1 MKQMEHSYKG
11 EEKFLVNDLKT
22 IVSKARSKAFAA
34 VNYSLV
40 ERNWRIGKRIVEEEQ
55 NGEARAEYG
64 KHIIEVASA
73 ALTEEFGKGFSET
86 NLINFKKFFLLFKE
100 LEIHQTVSEE
110 FRKQVLHLLPWSHYE
125 RLIRVEDKKAREWYA
140 KEAYEQ
146 GWSFRTLN
154 RNINTLYYERLLMSK
169 KKQPVVNEMQDKTKA
184 YQQDKLEYIK
194 SPVVLEFLG
203 LPEDTSLAES
213 KLETAIINNLEKFLM
228 EMGKGYALVARQQHI
243 RTEENDYYIDLV
255 FYNYLIKSFILVD
268 LKVNRITY
276 QDVGQMD
283 MYLQMY
289 DKMKK
294 GPDDN
299 PTIGIILCTETDSD
313 VARYSTLAKNDQMFA
328 AKYKLYLPDKED
340 LRREIERQKELYL
353 MAHPEETGISVTNGY
368 AQPDSC
374 FMFAYDLE
382 QDKLLWRSA
391 DQSYNSMNFVVKGD
405 VILCGYGFTAED
417 DYLYQINRNTGEI
430 LDRLELKKMPDLLVE
445 QDGKLYVHTYS
456 YDYVIDF

>member
-1 MKQMEHSYKG
+1 MKEPGKKNNDEDNM
-11 EEKFLVNDLKT
+11 LVNDLRS

-40 ERNWRIGKRIVEEEQ
+40 ERNWRIGQRIVEEEQ
-55 NGEARAEYG
+55 NGASRAEYG
-64 KHIIEVASA
+64 KHVIEVASA
-73 ALTEEFGKGFSET
+73 ALTKEFGKGFSET
-86 NLINFKKFFLLFKE
+86 NIMNFKKFYLKFKE
-100 LEIHQTVSEE
+100 LTIPQTLSEE
-110 FRKQVLHLLPWSHYE
+110 FKKQKHQTLSDESSLLPQKGQTPPAQFELRFLPWSHYE

-140 KEAYEQ
+140 KEAFEQ

-154 RNINTLYYERLLMSK
+154 RNINTLYYERLLMST
-169 KKQPVVNEMQDKTKA
+169 KKQPVVDEMQDKTKA

-353 MAHPEETGISVTNGY
+353 MAHPEEN
-368 AQPDSC
+368 
-374 FMFAYDLE
+374 
-382 QDKLLWRSA
+382 DK
-391 DQSYNSMNFVVKGD
+391 
-405 VILCGYGFTAED
+405 E
-417 DYLYQINRNTGEI
+417 
-430 LDRLELKKMPDLLVE
+430 
-445 QDGKLYVHTYS
+445 
-456 YDYVIDF
+456 

>member
-1 MKQMEHSYKG
+1 MKQPGKKYNDEDNM
-11 EEKFLVNDLKT
+11 LVNDLRS

-40 ERNWRIGKRIVEEEQ
+40 ERNWRIGQRIVEQEQ
-55 NGEARAEYG
+55 NGASRAEYG
-64 KHIIEVASA
+64 KHVIEVASA
-73 ALTEEFGKGFSET
+73 ALTKEFGKGFSET
-86 NLINFKKFFLLFKE
+86 NITNFKKFYLKFKE
-100 LEIHQTVSEE
+100 LAILQTVSEE
-110 FRKQVLHLLPWSHYE
+110 FKKQKQQTQSDESSLLPQKGQTASAQFELRLLPWSHYE

-140 KEAYEQ
+140 KEAFEQ

-169 KKQPVVNEMQDKTKA
+169 KKQPVVDEMQDKTKI
-184 YQQDKLEYIK
+184 YQQNKLEYIK
-194 SPVVLEFLG
+194 TPVVLEFLG

-289 DKMKK
+289 DKMRK

-353 MAHPEETGISVTNGY
+353 MAHPE
-368 AQPDSC
+368 
-374 FMFAYDLE
+374 
-382 QDKLLWRSA
+382 
-391 DQSYNSMNFVVKGD
+391 
-405 VILCGYGFTAED
+405 
-417 DYLYQINRNTGEI
+417 
-430 LDRLELKKMPDLLVE
+430 
-445 QDGKLYVHTYS
+445 
-456 YDYVIDF
+456 

>member
-1 MKQMEHSYKG
+1 MKQLDKKYNDEDNM
-11 EEKFLVNDLKT
+11 LVNDLRF

-40 ERNWRIGKRIVEEEQ
+40 ERNWRIGQRIVEQEQ
-55 NGEARAEYG
+55 NGASRAEYG
-64 KHIIEVASA
+64 KHVIEVASA
-73 ALTEEFGKGFSET
+73 ALTEEFGKGFSKT
-86 NLINFKKFFLLFKE
+86 NIRSYRKFYLLFPNKEIQQAVPAE
-100 LEIHQTVSEE
+100 LEKQKQQALPVIFSTFIKEENQTT
-110 FRKQVLHLLPWSHYE
+110 FPNINILPWTHYE
-125 RLIRVEDKKAREWYA
+125 RLIRVEDRKAREWYA
-140 KEAYEQ
+140 KEAFEQ
-146 GWSFRTLN
+146 GWSYRTLN

-169 KKQPVVNEMQDKTKA
+169 DKQPVVDEMKNKTKA
-184 YQQDKLEYIK
+184 FQQDKLEYIK
-194 SPVVLEFLG
+194 TPVVLEFLG

-213 KLETAIINNLEKFLM
+213 KLESAIIDNLEKFLM

-289 DKMKK
+289 DNMKK

-299 PTIGIILCTETDSD
+299 PTIGIILCAETDSD

-353 MAHPEETGISVTNGY
+353 MAHPEEQN
-368 AQPDSC
+368 
-374 FMFAYDLE
+374 
-382 QDKLLWRSA
+382 K
-391 DQSYNSMNFVVKGD
+391 KG
-405 VILCGYGFTAED
+405 L
-417 DYLYQINRNTGEI
+417 
-430 LDRLELKKMPDLLVE
+430 
-445 QDGKLYVHTYS
+445 
-456 YDYVIDF
+456 

>member
-1 MKQMEHSYKG
+1 MKEPGKKYNDEDNM
-11 EEKFLVNDLKT
+11 LVNDLRS

-40 ERNWRIGKRIVEEEQ
+40 ERNWRIGQRIVEQEQ
-55 NGEARAEYG
+55 NGASRAEYG
-64 KHIIEVASA
+64 KHVIEIASA

-86 NLINFKKFFLLFKE
+86 NIMNFKKFYLKFKE
-100 LEIHQTVSEE
+100 LTIPQTLSEE
-110 FRKQVLHLLPWSHYE
+110 FKKQKHQTLSDESSLLPQKGQTQSAQFELRLLPWSHYE

-140 KEAYEQ
+140 KEAFEQ

-353 MAHPEETGISVTNGY
+353 MAHP
-368 AQPDSC
+368 
-374 FMFAYDLE
+374 
-382 QDKLLWRSA
+382 DK
-391 DQSYNSMNFVVKGD
+391 
-405 VILCGYGFTAED
+405 
-417 DYLYQINRNTGEI
+417 
-430 LDRLELKKMPDLLVE
+430 
-445 QDGKLYVHTYS
+445 
-456 YDYVIDF
+456 

>member
-1 MKQMEHSYKG
+1 MKEPSKKYNDEDNM
-11 EEKFLVNDLKT
+11 LVNNLRS

-40 ERNWRIGKRIVEEEQ
+40 ERNWRIGQRIVEEEQ
-55 NGEARAEYG
+55 NGASRAEYG
-64 KHIIEVASA
+64 KHVIEVASA
-73 ALTEEFGKGFSET
+73 ALTKEFGKGFSET
-86 NLINFKKFFLLFKE
+86 NIMNFKKFYLKFKE
-100 LEIHQTVSEE
+100 LTIPQTLSEE
-110 FRKQVLHLLPWSHYE
+110 FKKQKHQTLSDESSLLPQKGQTQPAQFELRLLPWSHYE

-140 KEAYEQ
+140 KEAFNE
-146 GWSFRTLN
+146 GWSYRTLN
-154 RNINTLYYERLLMSK
+154 RNINTLYYERLLMST
-169 KKQPVVNEMQDKTKA
+169 KKQPVVDEMQDKTKA

-213 KLETAIINNLEKFLM
+213 KLEIAIINNLEKFLM

-353 MAHPEETGISVTNGY
+353 MAHPEES
-368 AQPDSC
+368 
-374 FMFAYDLE
+374 
-382 QDKLLWRSA
+382 DK
-391 DQSYNSMNFVVKGD
+391 
-405 VILCGYGFTAED
+405 E
-417 DYLYQINRNTGEI
+417 
-430 LDRLELKKMPDLLVE
+430 
-445 QDGKLYVHTYS
+445 
-456 YDYVIDF
+456 

>member
-1 MKQMEHSYKG
+1 MKQPRKKYNDEDNM
-11 EEKFLVNDLKT
+11 LDNDLRS

-40 ERNWRIGKRIVEEEQ
+40 ERNWRIGQRIVEQEQ
-55 NGEARAEYG
+55 NGASRAEYG
-64 KHIIEVASA
+64 KHVIEIASA

-86 NLINFKKFFLLFKE
+86 NIMNFKKFYLKFKE
-100 LEIHQTVSEE
+100 LTIPQTLSEE
-110 FRKQVLHLLPWSHYE
+110 FKKQKHQTLSDESSLLPQKGQTQSAQFELRLLPWSHYE

-140 KEAYEQ
+140 KEAFEQ

-203 LPEDTSLAES
+203 LPEDTFLAES

-340 LRREIERQKELYL
+340 LKREIERQKELYL
-353 MAHPEETGISVTNGY
+353 MAHPEEN
-368 AQPDSC
+368 
-374 FMFAYDLE
+374 
-382 QDKLLWRSA
+382 DK
-391 DQSYNSMNFVVKGD
+391 
-405 VILCGYGFTAED
+405 E
-417 DYLYQINRNTGEI
+417 
-430 LDRLELKKMPDLLVE
+430 
-445 QDGKLYVHTYS
+445 
-456 YDYVIDF
+456 

>member
-1 MKQMEHSYKG
+1 MKEPSKKYNDEDNM
-11 EEKFLVNDLKT
+11 LVNDLRS

-40 ERNWRIGKRIVEEEQ
+40 ERNWRIGQRIVEEEQ
-55 NGEARAEYG
+55 NGASRAEYG
-64 KHIIEVASA
+64 KHVIEVASA
-73 ALTEEFGKGFSET
+73 ALTKEFGKGFSET
-86 NLINFKKFFLLFKE
+86 NIMNFKKFYLKFKE
-100 LEIHQTVSEE
+100 LTIPQTLSEE
-110 FRKQVLHLLPWSHYE
+110 FKKQKHQTLSDESSLLPQKGQTQPAQFELRLLPWSHYE

-140 KEAYEQ
+140 KEAFEQ
-146 GWSFRTLN
+146 GWSYRTLN
-154 RNINTLYYERLLMSK
+154 RNINTLYYERLLMST
-169 KKQPVVNEMQDKTKA
+169 KKQPVVDEMQDKTKA

-213 KLETAIINNLEKFLM
+213 KLETAIIYNLEKFLM

-313 VARYSTLAKNDQMFA
+313 VARYSTLARNDQMFA

-353 MAHPEETGISVTNGY
+353 MAHPEEN
-368 AQPDSC
+368 
-374 FMFAYDLE
+374 
-382 QDKLLWRSA
+382 DK
-391 DQSYNSMNFVVKGD
+391 
-405 VILCGYGFTAED
+405 E
-417 DYLYQINRNTGEI
+417 
-430 LDRLELKKMPDLLVE
+430 
-445 QDGKLYVHTYS
+445 
-456 YDYVIDF
+456 

>member
-1 MKQMEHSYKG
+1 MKEP
-11 EEKFLVNDLKT
+11 EKKYNDEDNMLVNDLRS

-40 ERNWRIGKRIVEEEQ
+40 ERNWRIGQRIVEEEQ
-55 NGEARAEYG
+55 NGTSRAEYG
-64 KHIIEVASA
+64 KHVIEVASA
-73 ALTEEFGKGFSET
+73 ALTKEFGKGFSYT
-86 NLINFKKFFLLFKE
+86 NIANYKRFYLTFSDLQIL
-100 LEIHQTVSEE
+100 QTVSEE
-110 FRKQVLHLLPWSHYE
+110 FKKQKHQTLSDESSLLPQKGQTPPAQFELRFLPWSHYE

-140 KEAYEQ
+140 KEAFNE
-146 GWSFRTLN
+146 GWSYRTLN
-154 RNINTLYYERLLMSK
+154 RNINTLYYERLLMST
-169 KKQPVVNEMQDKTKA
+169 KKQPVVDEMQDKTKA

-353 MAHPEETGISVTNGY
+353 MAHPEEN
-368 AQPDSC
+368 
-374 FMFAYDLE
+374 
-382 QDKLLWRSA
+382 DK
-391 DQSYNSMNFVVKGD
+391 
-405 VILCGYGFTAED
+405 E
-417 DYLYQINRNTGEI
+417 
-430 LDRLELKKMPDLLVE
+430 
-445 QDGKLYVHTYS
+445 
-456 YDYVIDF
+456 

>member
-1 MKQMEHSYKG
+1 MKEPSKKYNDEDNM
-11 EEKFLVNDLKT
+11 LVNDLRS

-40 ERNWRIGKRIVEEEQ
+40 ERNWRIGQRIVEQEQ
-55 NGEARAEYG
+55 NGASRAEYG
-64 KHIIEVASA
+64 KHVIEIASA
-73 ALTEEFGKGFSET
+73 ALTEEFGNGFSET
-86 NLINFKKFFLLFKE
+86 NIRTFRKFFLIFNN
-100 LEIHQTVSEE
+100 LEIQQTLSAESNLPKQQTLSDELSSHFQKGQTPPAQSEL
-110 FRKQVLHLLPWSHYE
+110 RLLPWSHYE

-140 KEAYEQ
+140 KEAFEQ

-154 RNINTLYYERLLMSK
+154 RNINTLYYERLLMST
-169 KKQPVVNEMQDKTKA
+169 KKQPVVDEMQDKTKA

-353 MAHPEETGISVTNGY
+353 MAHPEEN
-368 AQPDSC
+368 
-374 FMFAYDLE
+374 E
-382 QDKLLWRSA
+382 K
-391 DQSYNSMNFVVKGD
+391 
-405 VILCGYGFTAED
+405 E
-417 DYLYQINRNTGEI
+417 
-430 LDRLELKKMPDLLVE
+430 
-445 QDGKLYVHTYS
+445 
-456 YDYVIDF
+456 

>member
-1 MKQMEHSYKG
+1 MEGIRAKISSIMKQPRKKYNDEDNM
-11 EEKFLVNDLKT
+11 LVNDLRS

-40 ERNWRIGKRIVEEEQ
+40 ERNWRIGQRIVEQEQ
-55 NGEARAEYG
+55 NGASRAEYG
-64 KHIIEVASA
+64 KHVIEIASA

-86 NLINFKKFFLLFKE
+86 NIMNFKKFYLKFKE
-100 LEIHQTVSEE
+100 LTIPQTLSEE
-110 FRKQVLHLLPWSHYE
+110 FKKQKHQTLSDESSLLPQKGQTQSAQFELRLLPWSHYE

-140 KEAYEQ
+140 KEAFEQ

-313 VARYSTLAKNDQMFA
+313 VARYSTLARNDQMFA

-340 LRREIERQKELYL
+340 LKREIERQKELYL
-353 MAHPEETGISVTNGY
+353 MAHPEEN
-368 AQPDSC
+368 
-374 FMFAYDLE
+374 
-382 QDKLLWRSA
+382 DK
-391 DQSYNSMNFVVKGD
+391 
-405 VILCGYGFTAED
+405 E
-417 DYLYQINRNTGEI
+417 
-430 LDRLELKKMPDLLVE
+430 
-445 QDGKLYVHTYS
+445 
-456 YDYVIDF
+456 

>member
-1 MKQMEHSYKG
+1 MKEPGKKYND
-11 EEKFLVNDLKT
+11 EDNVLVNDLRS

-40 ERNWRIGKRIVEEEQ
+40 ERNWRIGQRIVEEEQ
-55 NGEARAEYG
+55 NGASRAEYG
-64 KHIIEVASA
+64 KHVIEVASA
-73 ALTEEFGKGFSET
+73 ALTKEFGKGFSET
-86 NLINFKKFFLLFKE
+86 NIINFKKFYLKFKE
-100 LEIHQTVSEE
+100 LAIPQTVSEE
-110 FRKQVLHLLPWSHYE
+110 FKKQKHQTLSDESSLLPQKGQTQPAQSELRLLPWSHYE

-140 KEAYEQ
+140 KEAFEQ

-169 KKQPVVNEMQDKTKA
+169 KKQPVVDEMQDKTKA

-353 MAHPEETGISVTNGY
+353 MTHPEEN
-368 AQPDSC
+368 
-374 FMFAYDLE
+374 
-382 QDKLLWRSA
+382 DK
-391 DQSYNSMNFVVKGD
+391 
-405 VILCGYGFTAED
+405 E
-417 DYLYQINRNTGEI
+417 
-430 LDRLELKKMPDLLVE
+430 
-445 QDGKLYVHTYS
+445 
-456 YDYVIDF
+456 

>member
-1 MKQMEHSYKG
+1 MKEPGKKYNDEDNM
-11 EEKFLVNDLKT
+11 LVNDLRS

-40 ERNWRIGKRIVEEEQ
+40 ERNWRIGQRIVEEEQ
-55 NGEARAEYG
+55 NGASRAEYG
-64 KHIIEVASA
+64 KHVIEIASA
-73 ALTEEFGKGFSET
+73 ALTEEFGKGFSYT
-86 NLINFKKFFLLFKE
+86 NIANYKRFYLTFNNLQIL
-100 LEIHQTVSEE
+100 QTLSEE
-110 FRKQVLHLLPWSHYE
+110 FNNPIQQTLPAKSSAPHKEDKAESTQSELRLLPWSHYE

-140 KEAYEQ
+140 KEAFEQ

-353 MAHPEETGISVTNGY
+353 MAHPEEN
-368 AQPDSC
+368 
-374 FMFAYDLE
+374 
-382 QDKLLWRSA
+382 DK
-391 DQSYNSMNFVVKGD
+391 
-405 VILCGYGFTAED
+405 E
-417 DYLYQINRNTGEI
+417 
-430 LDRLELKKMPDLLVE
+430 
-445 QDGKLYVHTYS
+445 
-456 YDYVIDF
+456 

>member
-1 MKQMEHSYKG
+1 MKQPRKKYNDEDNM
-11 EEKFLVNDLKT
+11 LVNDLRS

-40 ERNWRIGKRIVEEEQ
+40 ERNWRIGQRIVEQEQ
-55 NGEARAEYG
+55 NGASRAEYG
-64 KHIIEVASA
+64 KHVIEVASA
-73 ALTEEFGKGFSET
+73 ALTEEFGKGFSYT
-86 NLINFKKFFLLFKE
+86 NIANYKRFYLTFNNLQIL
-100 LEIHQTVSEE
+100 QTVSEE
-110 FRKQVLHLLPWSHYE
+110 FNNPIQQTLPAKSSAPHKEDKAESTQSELRLLPWSHYE

-140 KEAYEQ
+140 KEAFEQ

-169 KKQPVVNEMQDKTKA
+169 KKQPVVDEMQDNTKA

-353 MAHPEETGISVTNGY
+353 MAHPEEN
-368 AQPDSC
+368 
-374 FMFAYDLE
+374 
-382 QDKLLWRSA
+382 DK
-391 DQSYNSMNFVVKGD
+391 
-405 VILCGYGFTAED
+405 E
-417 DYLYQINRNTGEI
+417 
-430 LDRLELKKMPDLLVE
+430 
-445 QDGKLYVHTYS
+445 
-456 YDYVIDF
+456 

>member
-1 MKQMEHSYKG
+1 MKQLNKKYNDEDNM
-11 EEKFLVNDLKT
+11 LVNDLRS

-40 ERNWRIGKRIVEEEQ
+40 ERNWRIGRRIVEQEQ
-55 NGEARAEYG
+55 NGASRAKYG
-64 KHIIEVASA
+64 KHVIEVASA
-73 ALTEEFGKGFSET
+73 ALTEEFGKGFSYT
-86 NLINFKKFFLLFKE
+86 NIANYKRFYLTFNNLQIL
-100 LEIHQTVSEE
+100 QTVSEE
-110 FRKQVLHLLPWSHYE
+110 FNNPIQQTLPAKSSAPHKEDKAESAQSELRLLPWSHYE

-140 KEAYEQ
+140 KEAFEQ

-353 MAHPEETGISVTNGY
+353 MAHPEGN
-368 AQPDSC
+368 
-374 FMFAYDLE
+374 
-382 QDKLLWRSA
+382 DK
-391 DQSYNSMNFVVKGD
+391 
-405 VILCGYGFTAED
+405 E
-417 DYLYQINRNTGEI
+417 
-430 LDRLELKKMPDLLVE
+430 
-445 QDGKLYVHTYS
+445 
-456 YDYVIDF
+456 

>member
-1 MKQMEHSYKG
+1 MKQPGKKYNDEDNM
-11 EEKFLVNDLKT
+11 LVNDLRS

-40 ERNWRIGKRIVEEEQ
+40 ERNWRIGQRIVEEEQ
-55 NGEARAEYG
+55 NGASRAEYG
-64 KHIIEVASA
+64 KHVIEIASA
-73 ALTEEFGKGFSET
+73 ALTEEFGKGFSYT
-86 NLINFKKFFLLFKE
+86 NIANYKRFYLTFNNLQIL
-100 LEIHQTVSEE
+100 QTVSEE
-110 FRKQVLHLLPWSHYE
+110 FNNPIQQTLPAKSSAPHKEDKAESAQSELRLLPWSHYE

-140 KEAYEQ
+140 KEAFEQ

-353 MAHPEETGISVTNGY
+353 MAHPEEN
-368 AQPDSC
+368 
-374 FMFAYDLE
+374 
-382 QDKLLWRSA
+382 DK
-391 DQSYNSMNFVVKGD
+391 
-405 VILCGYGFTAED
+405 E
-417 DYLYQINRNTGEI
+417 
-430 LDRLELKKMPDLLVE
+430 
-445 QDGKLYVHTYS
+445 
-456 YDYVIDF
+456 

>member
-1 MKQMEHSYKG
+1 MKEPGKKYNDEDNM
-11 EEKFLVNDLKT
+11 LVNDLRS

-40 ERNWRIGKRIVEEEQ
+40 ERNWRIGQRIVEQEQ
-55 NGEARAEYG
+55 NGASRAEYG
-64 KHIIEVASA
+64 KHVIEIASA

-86 NLINFKKFFLLFKE
+86 NIMNFKKFYLKFKE
-100 LEIHQTVSEE
+100 LTIPQTVSEE
-110 FRKQVLHLLPWSHYE
+110 FKKQKHQTLSDESSLLPQKGQTQSAQFELRLLPWSHYE

-140 KEAYEQ
+140 KEAFEQ

-353 MAHPEETGISVTNGY
+353 MTHPEEN
-368 AQPDSC
+368 
-374 FMFAYDLE
+374 E
-382 QDKLLWRSA
+382 K
-391 DQSYNSMNFVVKGD
+391 
-405 VILCGYGFTAED
+405 E
-417 DYLYQINRNTGEI
+417 
-430 LDRLELKKMPDLLVE
+430 
-445 QDGKLYVHTYS
+445 
-456 YDYVIDF
+456 

>member
-73 ALTEEFGKGFSET
+73 ALTEEFGKGFPET
-86 NLINFKKFFLLFKE
+86 NIRTFRKFFLIFRN
-100 LEIHQTVSEE
+100 LEIQQTVSAESNLP
-110 FRKQVLHLLPWSHYE
+110 KQQTLSDNLSSHFQKGQTPPAQFKLRLLPWSHYE

-140 KEAYEQ
+140 KEAFEQ
-146 GWSFRTLN
+146 GWSYRTLN

-169 KKQPVVNEMQDKTKA
+169 DKAPVEKEMKEKTNEF
-184 YQQDKLEYIK
+184 QQDKLEYIK
-194 SPVVLEFLG
+194 SPVVMEFLG
-203 LPEDTSLAES
+203 LPSDSSLKES
-213 KLETAIINNLEKFLM
+213 KLESAIIDNLEKFLM

-268 LKVNRITY
+268 LKVNCITY

-353 MAHPEETGISVTNGY
+353 MAHPEEN
-368 AQPDSC
+368 
-374 FMFAYDLE
+374 
-382 QDKLLWRSA
+382 DK
-391 DQSYNSMNFVVKGD
+391 
-405 VILCGYGFTAED
+405 E
-417 DYLYQINRNTGEI
+417 
-430 LDRLELKKMPDLLVE
+430 
-445 QDGKLYVHTYS
+445 
-456 YDYVIDF
+456 

>member
-86 NLINFKKFFLLFKE
+86 NIRTFRKFFLIFRN
-100 LEIHQTVSEE
+100 LEIQQTLSAESNLP
-110 FRKQVLHLLPWSHYE
+110 KQQTLSDNLSSHFQKGQTPPAQFKLRLLPWSHYE

-140 KEAYEQ
+140 KEAFEQ
-146 GWSFRTLN
+146 GWSYRTLN
-154 RNINTLYYERLLMSK
+154 RNINTLYYERLLISK
-169 KKQPVVNEMQDKTKA
+169 DKAPVEKEMKEKTNEF
-184 YQQDKLEYIK
+184 QQDKLEYIK
-194 SPVVLEFLG
+194 SPVVMEFLG
-203 LPEDTSLAES
+203 LPSDSSLKES
-213 KLETAIINNLEKFLM
+213 KLESAIIDNLEKFLM

-353 MAHPEETGISVTNGY
+353 MAHPEEN
-368 AQPDSC
+368 
-374 FMFAYDLE
+374 
-382 QDKLLWRSA
+382 DK
-391 DQSYNSMNFVVKGD
+391 
-405 VILCGYGFTAED
+405 E
-417 DYLYQINRNTGEI
+417 
-430 LDRLELKKMPDLLVE
+430 
-445 QDGKLYVHTYS
+445 
-456 YDYVIDF
+456 

>member
-1 MKQMEHSYKG
+1 MKQLDKKYNDEDNL
-11 EEKFLVNDLKT
+11 LVNDLRS

-40 ERNWRIGKRIVEEEQ
+40 ERNWRIGQRIVEEEQ
-55 NGEARAEYG
+55 HGASRAEYG
-64 KHIIEVASA
+64 KHVIEVASA
-73 ALTEEFGKGFSET
+73 ALTEEFGKGFSKT
-86 NLINFKKFFLLFKE
+86 NIRSYRKFYLLFHNMEIQQAVPAELKKQKQQALPVIFSTFIKE
-100 LEIHQTVSEE
+100 ENQTT
-110 FRKQVLHLLPWSHYE
+110 FPNINILPWTHYE
-125 RLIRVEDKKAREWYA
+125 RLIRVEDRKAREWYA
-140 KEAYEQ
+140 KEAFEQ
-146 GWSFRTLN
+146 GWSYRTLN

-169 KKQPVVNEMQDKTKA
+169 DKQPVVDEMKNKTKA
-184 YQQDKLEYIK
+184 FQQDKLEYIK
-194 SPVVLEFLG
+194 TPVVLEFLG

-213 KLETAIINNLEKFLM
+213 KLESAIIDNLEKFLM

-289 DKMKK
+289 DNMKK
-294 GPDDN
+294 GSDDN
-299 PTIGIILCTETDSD
+299 PTIGIILCAETDSD

-353 MAHPEETGISVTNGY
+353 MAHPEEQN
-368 AQPDSC
+368 
-374 FMFAYDLE
+374 
-382 QDKLLWRSA
+382 K
-391 DQSYNSMNFVVKGD
+391 KG
-405 VILCGYGFTAED
+405 L
-417 DYLYQINRNTGEI
+417 
-430 LDRLELKKMPDLLVE
+430 
-445 QDGKLYVHTYS
+445 
-456 YDYVIDF
+456 

>member
-1 MKQMEHSYKG
+1 MKQLNKKYNDEDNM
-11 EEKFLVNDLKT
+11 LVNDLRS

-40 ERNWRIGKRIVEEEQ
+40 ERNWRIGQRIVEQEQ
-55 NGEARAEYG
+55 NGASRAEYG
-64 KHIIEVASA
+64 KHVIEVASV
-73 ALTEEFGKGFSET
+73 ALTEEFGKGFSYT
-86 NLINFKKFFLLFKE
+86 NIANYKRFYLTFNDLQIL
-100 LEIHQTVSEE
+100 QTVSEE
-110 FRKQVLHLLPWSHYE
+110 FNNPIQQTLPAKSSAPYKEDKAASAQSELRLLPWSHYE

-140 KEAYEQ
+140 KEAFEQ

-154 RNINTLYYERLLMSK
+154 RNINTLYYERLLMST
-169 KKQPVVNEMQDKTKA
+169 KKQPVVKEMQDKTKD

-353 MAHPEETGISVTNGY
+353 MAHPEEN
-368 AQPDSC
+368 
-374 FMFAYDLE
+374 E
-382 QDKLLWRSA
+382 K
-391 DQSYNSMNFVVKGD
+391 
-405 VILCGYGFTAED
+405 E
-417 DYLYQINRNTGEI
+417 
-430 LDRLELKKMPDLLVE
+430 
-445 QDGKLYVHTYS
+445 
-456 YDYVIDF
+456 

>member
-1 MKQMEHSYKG
+1 MKQLNKKYNDEDNM
-11 EEKFLVNDLKT
+11 LVNDLRS

-40 ERNWRIGKRIVEEEQ
+40 ERNWRIGQRIVEQEQ
-55 NGEARAEYG
+55 NGASRAEYG
-64 KHIIEVASA
+64 KHVIEVASA

-86 NLINFKKFFLLFKE
+86 NIMNFKKFYLKFKE
-100 LEIHQTVSEE
+100 LTIPQTLSEE
-110 FRKQVLHLLPWSHYE
+110 FKKQKQQTQSDESSLLPPKGQTPSAQFELHLLPWSHYE
-125 RLIRVEDKKAREWYA
+125 RLIRVEDKKAREWYT
-140 KEAYEQ
+140 KEAFEQ

-154 RNINTLYYERLLMSK
+154 RNINTLYYERLLMST
-169 KKQPVVNEMQDKTKA
+169 KKQPVVDEMQDKTKA

-268 LKVNRITY
+268 LKINRITY

-353 MAHPEETGISVTNGY
+353 MAHPEEN
-368 AQPDSC
+368 
-374 FMFAYDLE
+374 E
-382 QDKLLWRSA
+382 K
-391 DQSYNSMNFVVKGD
+391 
-405 VILCGYGFTAED
+405 E
-417 DYLYQINRNTGEI
+417 
-430 LDRLELKKMPDLLVE
+430 
-445 QDGKLYVHTYS
+445 
-456 YDYVIDF
+456 

>member
-1 MKQMEHSYKG
+1 
-11 EEKFLVNDLKT
+11 
-22 IVSKARSKAFAA
+22 
-34 VNYSLV
+34 
-40 ERNWRIGKRIVEEEQ
+40 
-55 NGEARAEYG
+55 
-64 KHIIEVASA
+64 
-73 ALTEEFGKGFSET
+73 
-86 NLINFKKFFLLFKE
+86 
-100 LEIHQTVSEE
+100 
-110 FRKQVLHLLPWSHYE
+110 
-125 RLIRVEDKKAREWYA
+125 
-140 KEAYEQ
+140 
-146 GWSFRTLN
+146 
-154 RNINTLYYERLLMSK
+154 MSK

-194 SPVVLEFLG
+194 SPVVMEFLG
-203 LPEDTSLAES
+203 LPSDSSLKES
-213 KLETAIINNLEKFLM
+213 KLESAIIDNLEKFLM

-299 PTIGIILCTETDSD
+299 PTIGIILCAETDSD

-353 MAHPEETGISVTNGY
+353 MTHPEENEKSNSSGSIKIIRRNHFKKVRQCLTFFISFLYNYPFIYKTITFSCIRFAISDIY
-368 AQPDSC
+368 A
-374 FMFAYDLE
+374 Y
-382 QDKLLWRSA
+382 
-391 DQSYNSMNFVVKGD
+391 
-405 VILCGYGFTAED
+405 LC
-417 DYLYQINRNTGEI
+417 RC
-430 LDRLELKKMPDLLVE
+430 
-445 QDGKLYVHTYS
+445 
-456 YDYVIDF
+456 

>member
-1 MKQMEHSYKG
+1 MKQPRKKYNDEDNM
-11 EEKFLVNDLKT
+11 LVNDLRS

-40 ERNWRIGKRIVEEEQ
+40 ERNWRIGQRIVEQEQ
-55 NGEARAEYG
+55 NGASRAEYG
-64 KHIIEVASA
+64 KHVIEIASA

-86 NLINFKKFFLLFKE
+86 NIMNFKKFYLKFKE
-100 LEIHQTVSEE
+100 LTIPQTLSEE
-110 FRKQVLHLLPWSHYE
+110 FKKQKHQTLSDESSLLPQKGQTQSAQFELRLLPWSHYE

-140 KEAYEQ
+140 KEAFEQ

-299 PTIGIILCTETDSD
+299 PTIGIILCSETDSD
-313 VARYSTLAKNDQMFA
+313 VARYSTLAKNDQMFT

-340 LRREIERQKELYL
+340 LKREIERQKELYL
-353 MAHPEETGISVTNGY
+353 MAHPEEN
-368 AQPDSC
+368 
-374 FMFAYDLE
+374 
-382 QDKLLWRSA
+382 DK
-391 DQSYNSMNFVVKGD
+391 
-405 VILCGYGFTAED
+405 E
-417 DYLYQINRNTGEI
+417 
-430 LDRLELKKMPDLLVE
+430 
-445 QDGKLYVHTYS
+445 
-456 YDYVIDF
+456 

>member
-1 MKQMEHSYKG
+1 MKEPGKKYNDEDNM
-11 EEKFLVNDLKT
+11 LVNDLRS

-40 ERNWRIGKRIVEEEQ
+40 ERNWRIGQRIVEEEQ
-55 NGEARAEYG
+55 NGASRAEYG
-64 KHIIEVASA
+64 KHVIEVASA
-73 ALTEEFGKGFSET
+73 ALTKEFGKGFSET
-86 NLINFKKFFLLFKE
+86 NIMNFKKFYLKFKE
-100 LEIHQTVSEE
+100 LTIPQTLSEE
-110 FRKQVLHLLPWSHYE
+110 FKKQKHQTLSDESSLLPQKGQTQPAQFELRLLPWSHYE

-140 KEAYEQ
+140 KEAFNE
-146 GWSFRTLN
+146 GWSYRTLN
-154 RNINTLYYERLLMSK
+154 RNINTLYYERLLMSTQ
-169 KKQPVVNEMQDKTKA
+169 KQPVVDEMQDKTKA

-299 PTIGIILCTETDSD
+299 PTIGIILCAETDSD

-353 MAHPEETGISVTNGY
+353 MTHPEEN
-368 AQPDSC
+368 
-374 FMFAYDLE
+374 E
-382 QDKLLWRSA
+382 K
-391 DQSYNSMNFVVKGD
+391 
-405 VILCGYGFTAED
+405 E
-417 DYLYQINRNTGEI
+417 
-430 LDRLELKKMPDLLVE
+430 
-445 QDGKLYVHTYS
+445 
-456 YDYVIDF
+456 

>member
-1 MKQMEHSYKG
+1 MKEPGKKYNDEDNM
-11 EEKFLVNDLKT
+11 LVSDLRS

-40 ERNWRIGKRIVEEEQ
+40 ERNWRIGQRIVEQEQ
-55 NGEARAEYG
+55 NGASRAEYG
-64 KHIIEVASA
+64 KHVIEVASA

-86 NLINFKKFFLLFKE
+86 NIINFKKFYLIFKE
-100 LEIHQTVSEE
+100 LTIPQTVSEE
-110 FRKQVLHLLPWSHYE
+110 FKKQKQQTLSEELSSHFQKGQTPPAQSELRLLPWSHYE

-140 KEAYEQ
+140 KEAFEQ

-169 KKQPVVNEMQDKTKA
+169 KKQPVVDEMQDKTKA

-243 RTEENDYYIDLV
+243 RTEEKDYYIDLV

-313 VARYSTLAKNDQMFA
+313 VARYSTLARNDQMFA

-353 MAHPEETGISVTNGY
+353 MAHPEE
-368 AQPDSC
+368 
-374 FMFAYDLE
+374 YDKE
-382 QDKLLWRSA
+382 
-391 DQSYNSMNFVVKGD
+391 
-405 VILCGYGFTAED
+405 
-417 DYLYQINRNTGEI
+417 
-430 LDRLELKKMPDLLVE
+430 
-445 QDGKLYVHTYS
+445 
-456 YDYVIDF
+456 

>member
-1 MKQMEHSYKG
+1 MKQPGKKYNDEDNM
-11 EEKFLVNDLKT
+11 LVNDLRS

-40 ERNWRIGKRIVEEEQ
+40 ERNWRIGQRIVEQEQ
-55 NGEARAEYG
+55 NGASRAEYG
-64 KHIIEVASA
+64 KHVIEIASA

-86 NLINFKKFFLLFKE
+86 NIMNFKKFYLKFKE
-100 LEIHQTVSEE
+100 LTIPQTVSEE
-110 FRKQVLHLLPWSHYE
+110 FKKQKQQTLSDELSSHFQKGQTPPAQFELRLLPWSHYE

-140 KEAYEQ
+140 KEAFEQ

-313 VARYSTLAKNDQMFA
+313 VARYSTLAKNDQIFA

-353 MAHPEETGISVTNGY
+353 MAHPEEN
-368 AQPDSC
+368 
-374 FMFAYDLE
+374 
-382 QDKLLWRSA
+382 DK
-391 DQSYNSMNFVVKGD
+391 
-405 VILCGYGFTAED
+405 E
-417 DYLYQINRNTGEI
+417 
-430 LDRLELKKMPDLLVE
+430 
-445 QDGKLYVHTYS
+445 
-456 YDYVIDF
+456 

>member
-1 MKQMEHSYKG
+1 MPAIFTALVK
-11 EEKFLVNDLKT
+11 EEYQTHF
-22 IVSKARSKAFAA
+22 
-34 VNYSLV
+34 
-40 ERNWRIGKRIVEEEQ
+40 
-55 NGEARAEYG
+55 
-64 KHIIEVASA
+64 
-73 ALTEEFGKGFSET
+73 T
-86 NLINFKKFFLLFKE
+86 NLNI
-100 LEIHQTVSEE
+100 
-110 FRKQVLHLLPWSHYE
+110 LPWTHYE
-125 RLIRVEDKKAREWYA
+125 RLIRVEDKQAREWYA
-140 KEAYEQ
+140 KEAFNE
-146 GWSFRTLN
+146 GWSYRTLN

-203 LPEDTSLAES
+203 LPEDTSLTES

-353 MAHPEETGISVTNGY
+353 MAHPEEN
-368 AQPDSC
+368 
-374 FMFAYDLE
+374 
-382 QDKLLWRSA
+382 DK
-391 DQSYNSMNFVVKGD
+391 
-405 VILCGYGFTAED
+405 E
-417 DYLYQINRNTGEI
+417 
-430 LDRLELKKMPDLLVE
+430 
-445 QDGKLYVHTYS
+445 
-456 YDYVIDF
+456 

>member
-1 MKQMEHSYKG
+1 MKEP
-11 EEKFLVNDLKT
+11 EKKYNDEDNMLVNDLRS

-40 ERNWRIGKRIVEEEQ
+40 ERNWRIGQRIVEQEQ
-55 NGEARAEYG
+55 NGASRAEYG
-64 KHIIEVASA
+64 KHVIEVASA

-86 NLINFKKFFLLFKE
+86 NIMNFKKFYLKFKE
-100 LEIHQTVSEE
+100 LTIPQTLSEE
-110 FRKQVLHLLPWSHYE
+110 FKKQKQQTLSDELSSHFQKGQTPPAQFELRLLPWSHYE

-140 KEAYEQ
+140 KEAFEQ

-353 MAHPEETGISVTNGY
+353 MAHPEEN
-368 AQPDSC
+368 
-374 FMFAYDLE
+374 
-382 QDKLLWRSA
+382 DK
-391 DQSYNSMNFVVKGD
+391 
-405 VILCGYGFTAED
+405 E
-417 DYLYQINRNTGEI
+417 
-430 LDRLELKKMPDLLVE
+430 
-445 QDGKLYVHTYS
+445 
-456 YDYVIDF
+456 

>member
-1 MKQMEHSYKG
+1 MKQLNKKYNDEDNM
-11 EEKFLVNDLKT
+11 LVNDLRS

-40 ERNWRIGKRIVEEEQ
+40 ERNWRIGQRIVEQEQ
-55 NGEARAEYG
+55 NGASRAEYG
-64 KHIIEVASA
+64 KHVIEIASA

-86 NLINFKKFFLLFKE
+86 NIMNFKKFYLKFKE
-100 LEIHQTVSEE
+100 LTIPQTVSEE
-110 FRKQVLHLLPWSHYE
+110 FKKQKQQTLSDELSSHFQKGQTQSAQFELRLLPWSHYE

-140 KEAYEQ
+140 KEAFNE
-146 GWSFRTLN
+146 GWSYRTLN

-353 MAHPEETGISVTNGY
+353 MAHPEEN
-368 AQPDSC
+368 
-374 FMFAYDLE
+374 
-382 QDKLLWRSA
+382 DK
-391 DQSYNSMNFVVKGD
+391 
-405 VILCGYGFTAED
+405 E
-417 DYLYQINRNTGEI
+417 
-430 LDRLELKKMPDLLVE
+430 
-445 QDGKLYVHTYS
+445 
-456 YDYVIDF
+456 

>member
-1 MKQMEHSYKG
+1 MKQLNKKYNDKDNM
-11 EEKFLVNDLKT
+11 LVNDLRS
-22 IVSKARSKAFAA
+22 IVNKARSKAFAA
-34 VNYSLV
+34 VNHSLV
-40 ERNWRIGKRIVEEEQ
+40 ERNWRIGQRIVEEEQ
-55 NGEARAEYG
+55 NGASRAEYG
-64 KHIIEVASA
+64 KHVIEVASA
-73 ALTEEFGKGFSET
+73 ALTKEFGKGFSET
-86 NLINFKKFFLLFKE
+86 NIMNFKKFYLKFKE
-100 LEIHQTVSEE
+100 LTIPQTVSEE
-110 FRKQVLHLLPWSHYE
+110 FKKQKQQTLSDESSLLLQKGQTQSAQFELRLLPWSHYE

-140 KEAYEQ
+140 KEAFEQ

-169 KKQPVVNEMQDKTKA
+169 KKQPVVDEMQDKIKA

-353 MAHPEETGISVTNGY
+353 MAHPEEN
-368 AQPDSC
+368 
-374 FMFAYDLE
+374 
-382 QDKLLWRSA
+382 DK
-391 DQSYNSMNFVVKGD
+391 
-405 VILCGYGFTAED
+405 E
-417 DYLYQINRNTGEI
+417 
-430 LDRLELKKMPDLLVE
+430 
-445 QDGKLYVHTYS
+445 
-456 YDYVIDF
+456 

>member
-1 MKQMEHSYKG
+1 MKEPGKKYNDEDNM
-11 EEKFLVNDLKT
+11 LVNDLRS

-34 VNYSLV
+34 VNYYLV
-40 ERNWRIGKRIVEEEQ
+40 ERNWRIGQRIVEEEQ
-55 NGEARAEYG
+55 NGASRAEYG
-64 KHIIEVASA
+64 KHVIEVASA
-73 ALTEEFGKGFSET
+73 ALTKEFGKGFSET
-86 NLINFKKFFLLFKE
+86 NIMNFKKFYLKFKE
-100 LEIHQTVSEE
+100 LTIPQTVSEE
-110 FRKQVLHLLPWSHYE
+110 FKKQKQQTLSDELSSHFQKGQTPPAQFELRLLPWSHYE

-140 KEAYEQ
+140 KEAFEQ

-154 RNINTLYYERLLMSK
+154 RNINTLYYERLLMST
-169 KKQPVVNEMQDKTKA
+169 KKQPVVDEMQDKTKA

-213 KLETAIINNLEKFLM
+213 KLETAIINNLEIFLM

-289 DKMKK
+289 DKKKK
-294 GPDDN
+294 GSDDN

-353 MAHPEETGISVTNGY
+353 MAHPEEN
-368 AQPDSC
+368 
-374 FMFAYDLE
+374 
-382 QDKLLWRSA
+382 DK
-391 DQSYNSMNFVVKGD
+391 
-405 VILCGYGFTAED
+405 E
-417 DYLYQINRNTGEI
+417 
-430 LDRLELKKMPDLLVE
+430 
-445 QDGKLYVHTYS
+445 
-456 YDYVIDF
+456 

>member
-1 MKQMEHSYKG
+1 MKEPGKKYNDEDNM
-11 EEKFLVNDLKT
+11 LVNDLRS

-40 ERNWRIGKRIVEEEQ
+40 ERNWRIGQRIVEEEQ
-55 NGEARAEYG
+55 NGASRAEYG
-64 KHIIEVASA
+64 KHVIEVASA
-73 ALTEEFGKGFSET
+73 ALTKEFGKGFSET
-86 NLINFKKFFLLFKE
+86 NIMNFKKFYLKFKE
-100 LEIHQTVSEE
+100 LTIPQTVSEE
-110 FRKQVLHLLPWSHYE
+110 FKKQKHQTLSDESSLLPQKGQTQPAQFELRLLPWSHYE

-140 KEAYEQ
+140 KEAFEQ

-169 KKQPVVNEMQDKTKA
+169 KKQPVVDEMQDKTKA

-353 MAHPEETGISVTNGY
+353 MAHPEEN
-368 AQPDSC
+368 
-374 FMFAYDLE
+374 
-382 QDKLLWRSA
+382 DK
-391 DQSYNSMNFVVKGD
+391 
-405 VILCGYGFTAED
+405 E
-417 DYLYQINRNTGEI
+417 
-430 LDRLELKKMPDLLVE
+430 
-445 QDGKLYVHTYS
+445 
-456 YDYVIDF
+456 

>member
-1 MKQMEHSYKG
+1 MKEPSKKYNDEDNM
-11 EEKFLVNDLKT
+11 LVNDLRS

-40 ERNWRIGKRIVEEEQ
+40 ERNWRIGQRIVEEEQ
-55 NGEARAEYG
+55 NGASRAEYG
-64 KHIIEVASA
+64 KHVIEVASA
-73 ALTEEFGKGFSET
+73 ALTEEFGKGFSYT
-86 NLINFKKFFLLFKE
+86 NIANYKRFYLTFNNLQIL
-100 LEIHQTVSEE
+100 QTVSEE
-110 FRKQVLHLLPWSHYE
+110 FKKPKHQTLSDESSLLPQKGQTQSAQFELRLLPWSHYE

-140 KEAYEQ
+140 KEAFNE
-146 GWSFRTLN
+146 GWSYRTLN
-154 RNINTLYYERLLMSK
+154 RNINTLYYERLLMST
-169 KKQPVVNEMQDKTKA
+169 KKQPVVDEMQDKTKA

-353 MAHPEETGISVTNGY
+353 MAHPEEN
-368 AQPDSC
+368 
-374 FMFAYDLE
+374 
-382 QDKLLWRSA
+382 DK
-391 DQSYNSMNFVVKGD
+391 
-405 VILCGYGFTAED
+405 E
-417 DYLYQINRNTGEI
+417 
-430 LDRLELKKMPDLLVE
+430 
-445 QDGKLYVHTYS
+445 
-456 YDYVIDF
+456 

>member
-1 MKQMEHSYKG
+1 MKEPGKKYNDEDNM
-11 EEKFLVNDLKT
+11 LVNDLRS

-40 ERNWRIGKRIVEEEQ
+40 ERNWRIGQRIVEQEQ
-55 NGEARAEYG
+55 NGASRAEYG
-64 KHIIEVASA
+64 KHVIEIASA

-86 NLINFKKFFLLFKE
+86 NIMNFKKFYLKFKE
-100 LEIHQTVSEE
+100 LTIPQTLSEE
-110 FRKQVLHLLPWSHYE
+110 FKKQKHQTLSDESSLLPQKGQTQSAQFELRLLPWSHYE

-140 KEAYEQ
+140 KEAFEQ

-353 MAHPEETGISVTNGY
+353 MAHPEEN
-368 AQPDSC
+368 
-374 FMFAYDLE
+374 
-382 QDKLLWRSA
+382 DK
-391 DQSYNSMNFVVKGD
+391 
-405 VILCGYGFTAED
+405 E
-417 DYLYQINRNTGEI
+417 
-430 LDRLELKKMPDLLVE
+430 
-445 QDGKLYVHTYS
+445 
-456 YDYVIDF
+456 

>member
-1 MKQMEHSYKG
+1 MKEP
-11 EEKFLVNDLKT
+11 EKKYNDEDNMLVNDLRS

-40 ERNWRIGKRIVEEEQ
+40 ERNWRIGQRIVEEEQ
-55 NGEARAEYG
+55 NGTSRAEYG
-64 KHIIEVASA
+64 KHVIEVASA
-73 ALTEEFGKGFSET
+73 ALTKEFGKGFSYT
-86 NLINFKKFFLLFKE
+86 NIANYKRFYLTFSDLQIL
-100 LEIHQTVSEE
+100 QTVSEE
-110 FRKQVLHLLPWSHYE
+110 FKKQKHQTLSDESSLLPQKGQTPPAQFELRFLPWSHYE

-140 KEAYEQ
+140 KEAFEQ

-154 RNINTLYYERLLMSK
+154 RNINTLYYERLLMST
-169 KKQPVVNEMQDKTKA
+169 KKQPVVDEMQDKTKA

-289 DKMKK
+289 DKKKK
-294 GPDDN
+294 GSDDN

-353 MAHPEETGISVTNGY
+353 MAHPEEN
-368 AQPDSC
+368 
-374 FMFAYDLE
+374 
-382 QDKLLWRSA
+382 DK
-391 DQSYNSMNFVVKGD
+391 
-405 VILCGYGFTAED
+405 E
-417 DYLYQINRNTGEI
+417 
-430 LDRLELKKMPDLLVE
+430 
-445 QDGKLYVHTYS
+445 
-456 YDYVIDF
+456 